1 MNIKKII
8 ASALICGTLFG
19 CSNYTQDYVITATD
33 TIDLTNKLNL
43 SYPEV
48 VSTIENNKGKF
59 TDEEYAKLT
68 DIKNNIDDLANRFY
82 TLTGMKLFTPDGKII
97 EKISIQQI
105 NALTQDEKLYGLYV
119 TAKQLYVNAKEIISP
134 KIDTFN
140 VSDRILLKVFDQ
152 ESLQLDANLVKLV
165 STKNQMFDQQQTAQM
180 VADAVRITATA
191 LQIVSIYAN
200 K

>member
-19 CSNYTQDYVITATD
+19 CNSYTQDYVITATD
-33 TIDLTNKLNL
+33 TIDLTNKINL

-48 VSTIENNKGKF
+48 VSTIENNKSKF

-82 TLTGMKLFTPDGKII
+82 ILTGMKLFTADGKII
-97 EKISIQQI
+97 EKISIQQV

-140 VSDRILLKVFDQ
+140 VTDRILLKVFDQ
-152 ESLQLDANLVKLV
+152 ESLQLDANLIKLV

>member
-33 TIDLTNKLNL
+33 TIDLTNKINL
-43 SYPEV
+43 SYPDV
-48 VSTIENNKGKF
+48 VSTIENNKSKF
-59 TDEEYAKLT
+59 TDDEYAKLT
-68 DIKNNIDDLANRFY
+68 DIKNNIDELANRFY
-82 TLTGMKLFTPDGKII
+82 ILTGMKLFTPDGKII
-97 EKISIQQI
+97 EKISIQQL

-119 TAKQLYVNAKEIISP
+119 TAKQLYVNAKEIINP

-140 VSDRILLKVFDQ
+140 VTDRILLKVFDQ

-180 VADAVRITATA
+180 IADAVKITATA
-191 LQIVSIYAN
+191 MQIVSIYAN

>member
-1 MNIKKII
+1 
-8 ASALICGTLFG
+8 
-19 CSNYTQDYVITATD
+19 
-33 TIDLTNKLNL
+33 
-43 SYPEV
+43 
-48 VSTIENNKGKF
+48 
-59 TDEEYAKLT
+59 
-68 DIKNNIDDLANRFY
+68 
-82 TLTGMKLFTPDGKII
+82 
-97 EKISIQQI
+97 
-105 NALTQDEKLYGLYV
+105 
-119 TAKQLYVNAKEIISP
+119 
-134 KIDTFN
+134 

>member
-19 CSNYTQDYVITATD
+19 CNSYTQDYVITATD
-33 TIDLTNKLNL
+33 TIDLTNKINL
-43 SYPEV
+43 SYPDV
-48 VSTIENNKGKF
+48 VSTIENNKNKF
-59 TDEEYAKLT
+59 TDDEYAKLT
-68 DIKNNIDDLANRFY
+68 DIKNNIDELANRFY

-97 EKISIQQI
+97 EKISIQQL

-119 TAKQLYVNAKEIISP
+119 TAKQLYVNAKEIINP

-165 STKNQMFDQQQTAQM
+165 SAKNQMFDQQQTAQM
-180 VADAVRITATA
+180 IADAVRITATA
-191 LQIVSIYAN
+191 MQIVSIYAN